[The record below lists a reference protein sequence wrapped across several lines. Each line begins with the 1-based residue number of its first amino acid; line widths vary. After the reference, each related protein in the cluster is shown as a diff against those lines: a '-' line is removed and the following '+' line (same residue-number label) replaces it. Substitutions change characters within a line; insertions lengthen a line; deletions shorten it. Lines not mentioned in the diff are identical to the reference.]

1 MPPKAKISKEMIV
14 NAALEIA
21 RLTGAENINARTVSQ
36 KLNCSTQPIM
46 YHFKTI
52 EDLKKATYQKAD
64 EYHTTYLSRIEGD
77 NPMLGIGMAYIR
89 FAADEPLLFRFLFQS
104 NSFSGKSIVELIDDE
119 ALEPMLTIFSQG
131 IQMDMIKTKE
141 IFRILFLFVHGYA
154 SMLANNTI
162 SFDEESIANDL
173 ELVLDGAIC
182 MKQEGAK

>member
-1 MPPKAKISKEMIV
+1 MIV

-77 NPMLGIGMAYIR
+77 NPMLGIGY
-89 FAADEPLLFRFLFQS
+89 D
-104 NSFSGKSIVELIDDE
+104 
-119 ALEPMLTIFSQG
+119 
-131 IQMDMIKTKE
+131 
-141 IFRILFLFVHGYA
+141 
-154 SMLANNTI
+154 
-162 SFDEESIANDL
+162 
-173 ELVLDGAIC
+173 
-182 MKQEGAK
+182 

>member
-1 MPPKAKISKEMIV
+1 MIV

-104 NSFSGKSIVELIDDE
+104 NSFS
-119 ALEPMLTIFSQG
+119 
-131 IQMDMIKTKE
+131 
-141 IFRILFLFVHGYA
+141 
-154 SMLANNTI
+154 
-162 SFDEESIANDL
+162 
-173 ELVLDGAIC
+173 
-182 MKQEGAK
+182 

>member
-104 NSFSGKSIVELIDDE
+104 NSFSGKSIVI
-119 ALEPMLTIFSQG
+119 S
-131 IQMDMIKTKE
+131 
-141 IFRILFLFVHGYA
+141 
-154 SMLANNTI
+154 I
-162 SFDEESIANDL
+162 SFDGPERRAFKPRKPFKCSLLYEFIIFLIVSISSVGKVPSRRLFKVSL
-173 ELVLDGAIC
+173 EI
-182 MKQEGAK
+182 

>member
-64 EYHTTYLSRIEGD
+64 E
-77 NPMLGIGMAYIR
+77 
-89 FAADEPLLFRFLFQS
+89 
-104 NSFSGKSIVELIDDE
+104 
-119 ALEPMLTIFSQG
+119 
-131 IQMDMIKTKE
+131 
-141 IFRILFLFVHGYA
+141 
-154 SMLANNTI
+154 
-162 SFDEESIANDL
+162 
-173 ELVLDGAIC
+173 
-182 MKQEGAK
+182 

>member
-46 YHFKTI
+46 Y
-52 EDLKKATYQKAD
+52 
-64 EYHTTYLSRIEGD
+64 
-77 NPMLGIGMAYIR
+77 
-89 FAADEPLLFRFLFQS
+89 RFLFQS
-104 NSFSGKSIVELIDDE
+104 NSFSGKSIVELINDE
-119 ALEPMLTIFSQG
+119 ALEPILTIFSQG
-131 IQMDMIKTKE
+131 IQIDMIKTKE

-162 SFDEESIANDL
+162 SFDEKSITNDL

-182 MKQEGAK
+182 MKQKGAK

>member
-1 MPPKAKISKEMIV
+1 
-14 NAALEIA
+14 
-21 RLTGAENINARTVSQ
+21 
-36 KLNCSTQPIM
+36 M

-89 FAADEPLLFRFLFQS
+89 FAADEPCCFASCFNPTAFQEK
-104 NSFSGKSIVELIDDE
+104 GIVELIDDE
-119 ALEPMLTIFSQG
+119 ALEPILTIFSQG
-131 IQMDMIKTKE
+131 IQIDMIKTKE

-162 SFDEESIANDL
+162 SFDEKSIANDL

>member
-64 EYHTTYLSRIEGD
+64 EYHTTYLSRIEEITLCWESEWRIFALRQTSLYCFASCF
-77 NPMLGIGMAYIR
+77 NPTA
-89 FAADEPLLFRFLFQS
+89 FQE
-104 NSFSGKSIVELIDDE
+104 K
-119 ALEPMLTIFSQG
+119 ALW
-131 IQMDMIKTKE
+131 
-141 IFRILFLFVHGYA
+141 
-154 SMLANNTI
+154 N
-162 SFDEESIANDL
+162 
-173 ELVLDGAIC
+173 
-182 MKQEGAK
+182 

>member
-1 MPPKAKISKEMIV
+1 MPPKAKISKEMV
-14 NAALEIA
+14 VDAALEIA

-52 EDLKKATYQKAD
+52 EDLKKAVYQKAD
-64 EYHTTYLSRIEGD
+64 EYHTAYLNCIEDD

-89 FAADEPLLFRFLFQS
+89 FAAEEPSLFRFLFQS
-104 NSFSGKSIVELIDDE
+104 NSFSGKSIVDLIDDE
-119 ALEPMLTIFSQG
+119 ALEPILTIFSQG
-131 IQMDMIKTKE
+131 IQIDMVKTKE
-141 IFRILFLFVHGYA
+141 IFRVLFLFVHGYA

-162 SFDEESIANDL
+162 SFDEKSIANDL

>member
-1 MPPKAKISKEMIV
+1 
-14 NAALEIA
+14 
-21 RLTGAENINARTVSQ
+21 
-36 KLNCSTQPIM
+36 
-46 YHFKTI
+46 
-52 EDLKKATYQKAD
+52 
-64 EYHTTYLSRIEGD
+64 
-77 NPMLGIGMAYIR
+77 MLGIGMAYIR

-119 ALEPMLTIFSQG
+119 ALEPILTIFSQG
-131 IQMDMIKTKE
+131 IQIDMIKTKE

-162 SFDEESIANDL
+162 SFDEKSIANDL